1 MHQVQDL
8 VLGHHWC
15 LDESPLIAFTAR
27 ACLNRPELTRHSLAS
42 LKIDFQNPQATS
54 RW

>member
-27 ACLNRPELTRHSLAS
+27 ACFP
-42 LKIDFQNPQATS
+42 IQTS
-54 RW
+54 TKSIA